1 MKSFSPQKS
10 KIPEIVWKESILK
23 LEIVPKVL
31 GSYLFKYIC
40 PPWVSWPKV
49 LCKPH
54 YCNSHLESEVSK
66 LGQPHQGVV
75 QDSFEISFFK
85 FLFSHKYSKWGRKCI
100 LMSCASL
107 NRSPQQ
113 IPLLQLP
120 FANEAKSHY
129 RCREFWAD
137 SSPTNFIH

>member
-85 FLFSHKYSKWGRKCI
+85 FRFSHKRFQMGQKLYFHELCK
-100 LMSCASL
+100 
-107 NRSPQQ
+107 PQIKVKIFQ
-113 IPLLQLP
+113 NLIFTKELSAIVLFLLK
-120 FANEAKSHY
+120 F
-129 RCREFWAD
+129 EFRMFSA
-137 SSPTNFIH
+137 FI